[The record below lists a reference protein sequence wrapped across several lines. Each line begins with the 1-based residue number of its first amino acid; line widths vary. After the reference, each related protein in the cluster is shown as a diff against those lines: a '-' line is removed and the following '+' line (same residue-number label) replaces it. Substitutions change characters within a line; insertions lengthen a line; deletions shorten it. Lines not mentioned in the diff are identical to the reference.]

1 MTRATRPAKRPSKLV
16 PAILLAAMAAVGF
29 ILLTI
34 RLEITKE
41 GYQLSALRTRIAMLE
56 ENNRTLRL
64 KVAELSSH
72 QRLRKLARRYHLV
85 PPAAGQVVMI
95 P

>member
-1 MTRATRPAKRPSKLV
+1 MTRASRPAKRPSKLV
-16 PAILLAAMAAVGF
+16 AASLLLAIAAVGF

-41 GYQLSALRTRIAMLE
+41 GYQLSALRTRISKLE
-56 ENNRTLRL
+56 ERNRTLRL
-64 KVAELSSH
+64 KVAELGSH
-72 QRLRKLARRYHLV
+72 RRLRKLARRYHLG